1 MVYLQISIKKTGR
14 QNIPTGKSVPGG
26 LKNKSN
32 KIASRLSRFISITPE
47 RFIDSLFKVL
57 NWHCS

>member
-14 QNIPTGKSVPGG
+14 QNIPTGKLVPGG
-26 LKNKSN
+26 LKINQIK
-32 KIASRLSRFISITPE
+32 SRLSRFINITPE

-57 NWHCS
+57 NWHCF